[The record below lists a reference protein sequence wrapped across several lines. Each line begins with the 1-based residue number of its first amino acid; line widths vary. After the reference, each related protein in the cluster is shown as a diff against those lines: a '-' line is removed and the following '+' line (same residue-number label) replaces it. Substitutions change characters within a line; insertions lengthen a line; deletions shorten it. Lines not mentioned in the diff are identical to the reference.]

1 MNKIFYFIIIIIFIN
16 SCSFDNK
23 TGIWQG
29 SDQITKKKLK
39 KTESNLE
46 LVFKKKETVIGQK
59 ELSLNQKLKLNSP
72 KTFVNWS
79 QSNQNKF
86 NNIDNVKFF
95 NNGKY
100 KKLSKIMNVKII
112 IYLEKEII
120 FFF

>member
-46 LVFKKKETVIGQK
+46 LVFKRKR
-59 ELSLNQKLKLNSP
+59 L
-72 KTFVNWS
+72 
-79 QSNQNKF
+79 
-86 NNIDNVKFF
+86 
-95 NNGKY
+95 
-100 KKLSKIMNVKII
+100 
-112 IYLEKEII
+112 
-120 FFF
+120 

>member
-46 LVFKKKETVIGQK
+46 LVFQK
-59 ELSLNQKLKLNSP
+59 ERDC
-72 KTFVNWS
+72 NWA
-79 QSNQNKF
+79 KRA
-86 NNIDNVKFF
+86 FF
-95 NNGKY
+95 K
-100 KKLSKIMNVKII
+100 SKA
-112 IYLEKEII
+112 
-120 FFF
+120 

>member
-29 SDQITKKKLK
+29 SDQITKKVK

-46 LVFKKKETVIGQK
+46 LVFKKERDCNWGKGALINK
-59 ELSLNQKLKLNSP
+59 ILKLNSP

-100 KKLSKIMNVKII
+100 KKLSKITNAKINNS
-112 IYLEKEII
+112 I
-120 FFF
+120 F